1 MVLFLFSLPLVVL
14 LLVNDVVLV
23 EVLACIALP
32 NHTLYIA
39 HPVEEL
45 GPTLDLF
52 VLVQVIHFL
61 KFLSGHVLL
70 GQGVKDQ
77 LVLAIVL
84 THVGATISSLLWSNQ
99 TIVISCTTFKVFIVN
114 GDRVSKRVDI

>member
-1 MVLFLFSLPLVVL
+1 MVLFLLGLSIVVL

-23 EVLACIALP
+23 EVLTCIALP
-32 NHTLYIA
+32 NHTLHIA
-39 HPVEEL
+39 HPVQEL

-61 KFLSGHVLL
+61 EFLPGHILL
-70 GQGVKDQ
+70 GQGVEDQ

-84 THVGATISSLLWSNQ
+84 THVGTTIRTLLWSNHS
-99 TIVISCTTFKVFIVN
+99 IVISCTTFKVFIVYV
-114 GDRVSKRVDI
+114 DRVSHRVDI